1 MGKGSN
7 WERDIAKFLTK
18 WATGKDKPYAFW
30 RAPGSGS
37 MATLS
42 EENKEISGDI
52 VALRME
58 GAFLTDK
65 MSVEAKNGYPLANF
79 HKHLKGNK
87 NDEIKD
93 FWEQCCRDANNAS
106 KRPMLIFRKKG
117 YNAIV
122 GVISGEFENKTSCLD
137 SITMKFKCSKLPPLE
152 FFDMKE
158 FFQCVSPEDIRDLK
172 A

>member
-18 WATGKDKPYAFW
+18 WASGKEKPYVFW

-52 VALRME
+52 VALRIE

-65 MSVEAKNGYPLANF
+65 YSIEAKNGYPNANF
-79 HKHLKGNK
+79 HKHLKSNK
-87 NDEIKD
+87 NDEIKS
-93 FWEQCCRDANNAS
+93 FWEQCCRDAFNAN
-106 KRPMLIFRKKG
+106 KRPLLILRKKG

-122 GVISGEFENKTSCLD
+122 GISCNEIINKIKDLNSISMAFENEY
-137 SITMKFKCSKLPPLE
+137 LPSVC
-152 FFDMKE
+152 FFDMKS
-158 FFQCVSPEDIRDLK
+158 FFDRITPDDIRKLK
-172 A
+172 